1 MEKAKI
7 VIVGG
12 VAGGANVATRARR
25 LSESAEIIILE
36 RGPYLSFANCGLP
49 YHIGG
54 EIKDRSRL
62 VLQNPESFQQ
72 RYRIDARVENEVLEI
87 NRNNKT
93 VNVKDSSGKTY
104 QESYTHLVLAT
115 GAAPLKPAIP
125 GIESSGHFSLRTMG
139 DMDKIIDWIKNK
151 PVKKVVVIGG
161 GYIGL
166 ELLEQLVHYNF
177 ELSLVEAL
185 PQVMAPLD
193 PEMAE
198 LLHQEIKS
206 KGVNLY
212 LGNTVKKFAQPEG
225 EEKALASI
233 VETNNG
239 MRLEADMVI
248 LGLGVKPEIA
258 LAKTAGL
265 EIGMRGGIKVNEYL
279 ETSDSQIYAI
289 GDVIEV
295 KDFVTEE
302 LVVIP
307 LAGPAN
313 RQGRLVA
320 DNILGKKATYNGTL
334 GTAVLRLFDLVVAC
348 TGANEKTLKRLALA
362 YQTLSVHPMSHA
374 SYYPGATATSLKIL
388 FSPDSGKILGAQAVG
403 KENIDKRID
412 VIATAIKAGL
422 TVDDL
427 ADLEHCY
434 APPFGSAKDPIN
446 IAGMAAQNILRGYC
460 KTISATELPSLG
472 NEVTIL
478 DVRDDKEREAGFIP
492 NSIHIPINQLRDRL
506 SELPKDKEVVA
517 YCHSGQRSY
526 YACRILL
533 QNDYHCRNLSGAY
546 KTWQL
551 SIPLN

>member
-1 MEKAKI
+1 MKKTKI
-7 VIVGG
+7 VIIGG

-87 NRNNKT
+87 SPSNKT
-93 VNVKDSSGKTY
+93 VTVKDSSGKIY
-104 QESYTHLVLAT
+104 QESYTHLVLST
-115 GAAPLKPAIP
+115 GAAPLKPPIP
-125 GIESSGHFSLRTMG
+125 GIDLPGHFSLRTMG

-151 PVKKVVVIGG
+151 PLKKVAVIGG

-166 ELLEQLVHYNF
+166 ELLEQLLHYNF
-177 ELSLVEAL
+177 ELSLIEAL

-193 PEMAE
+193 SEMAE
-198 LLHQEIKS
+198 ILHQEIKS
-206 KGVNLY
+206 KGVQLY
-212 LGNTVKKFAQPEG
+212 LGSAVKKFDQPEG
-225 EEKALASI
+225 QALASI
-233 VETNNG
+233 VETNDG
-239 MRLEADMVI
+239 RRFEADMVI
-248 LGLGVKPEIA
+248 LGLGVKPETV
-258 LAKTAGL
+258 LAKAAGL
-265 EIGMRGGIKVNEYL
+265 EIGMRGGIKVNQYL
-279 ETSDSQIYAI
+279 ETSDPDIFAI

-295 KDFVTEE
+295 KDFVTGE

-320 DNILGKKATYNGTL
+320 DNILGKRAAYHGTL
-334 GTAVLRLFDLVVAC
+334 GTAVLRLFELIAGC
-348 TGANEKTLKRLALA
+348 TGANEKTLKRLGIN
-362 YQTLSVHPMSHA
+362 YQSLSLHPMSHA
-374 SYYPGATATSLKIL
+374 SYYPGASATSLKIL
-388 FSPDSGKILGAQAVG
+388 FSPDSGKILGAQAIG

-427 ADLEHCY
+427 ADLELCY

-446 IAGMAAQNILRGYC
+446 IAGMAAQNSMRNYC
-460 KTISATELPSLG
+460 KPISALELFNLG
-472 NEVTIL
+472 KTVTIL
-478 DVRDDKEREAGFIP
+478 DVRDDREREAGFIP

-533 QNDYHCRNLSGAY
+533 QNGYHCRNLSGAF